1 MTLLEYFWKT
11 SHQIV
16 ILSPGENNENS
27 DIVGW
32 GSGFILKY
40 KERFF
45 FITCDHNLHMDDYD
59 NEQRTGIDYNI
70 GLICNCKHPNEML
83 SMGLITIPGFY
94 YFEYLDGM
102 YPELLDLKDLAF
114 AEIKFPLP
122 LPIYTNRLLDFDGET
137 IIVAEGE
144 TKLFIDES
152 SIGIPN
158 TNDEYIITGCIRN
171 EICNGIRMN
180 RQNTFRDQIV
190 YTGEKYCNSYLVFE
204 NPTQVVYD
212 DWKGL
217 SGSPVFN
224 NNGNLIGML
233 NRVVEETSHLYVTP
247 IQTIL
252 CFIDYTI
259 NHEKYMISLEE
270 SK

>member
-16 ILSPGENNENS
+16 ILSPGENIENF

-45 FITCDHNLHMDDYD
+45 FITCDHNVHPDDY
-59 NEQRTGIDYNI
+59 EHGLRTGIDYNI
-70 GLICNCKHPNEML
+70 GIICNCKQPKEML

-94 YFEYLDGM
+94 YFESIDITH
-102 YPELLDLKDLAF
+102 PELVDLTDIAF

-122 LPIYTNRLLDFDGET
+122 LPIYTNRLYDFDGKT
-137 IIVAEGE
+137 IIVQEGE
-144 TKLFIDES
+144 MKLYINENSIES
-152 SIGIPN
+152 VN
-158 TNDEYIITGCIRN
+158 VNDEYVITGCIRN
-171 EICNGIRMN
+171 DIYAEIRMD

-224 NNGNLIGML
+224 NKGKLIGML
-233 NRVVEETSHLYVTP
+233 SRVVEETNHLYVTP

-252 CFIDYTI
+252 RFIDYAI
-259 NHEKYMISLEE
+259 NETCLPD
-270 SK
+270 SKR